1 MELDF
6 GGLMSRVFGLAATIL
21 AMGIAMFI
29 YSKQVQTVSGQA
41 QGGNVQSI
49 ANISGVKNDL
59 IGIANAERSYN
70 AQQGRY
76 GSLDE
81 LVSANYLTVK
91 RERPPYA
98 YDVQASPGGFRV
110 TATRSTPGG
119 PAQLWIDD
127 TMEVQSSN
135 DSR

>member
-6 GGLMSRVFGLAATIL
+6 GGIMSRVFGLAATIL

-29 YSKQVQTVSGQA
+29 YSKQVQTISGQA
-41 QGGNVQSI
+41 PGGNVQSI
-49 ANISGVKNDL
+49 ANISGVKSDL

-76 GSLDE
+76 GSIEE

-91 RERPPYA
+91 RRGSPSGWAHRRP
-98 YDVQASPGGFRV
+98 G
-110 TATRSTPGG
+110 TA
-119 PAQLWIDD
+119 LD
-127 TMEVQSSN
+127 
-135 DSR
+135 